1 MTRGRVLAFL
11 VLLVCALVVS
21 CGGGDKK
28 NPGQGKVIS
37 IDEIH
42 PCDTNDPFG
51 VQGSLLNAK
60 PTSTPL
66 PPTPTA
72 TTQAAQPSGGSGG
85 GSVTDTSVGGTTRDG
100 CTAPDFSQRCALWG
114 SDEYDHA
121 NGQDVGCGKTI
132 AQCGCAMTSAASML
146 VRYGVTKSPDGLPT
160 TPKVLNDW
168 MKQDARTS
176 SNGTVSRG
184 YLYGMVIW
192 GSIATYSA
200 QASAKFGT
208 PAITFYGMLAG
219 GDLVGLQREIGNKR
233 PVILE
238 QKGHY
243 ILATGEAPPSSVSI
257 NDPFYPDRAKLDTP
271 QYKNTFLSGRLYRP
285 GSDVSAIM
293 VGAPKG
299 VTFAVKETATGQT
312 VGLKPAQPAQPAQPQ
327 TPITE
332 VRQSMFVREQAYR
345 DPTCTVTS
353 PRLDQG

>member
-11 VLLVCALVVS
+11 ALLVCALIVS
-21 CGGGDKK
+21 CGGSGKK
-28 NPGQGKVIS
+28 AAVGNVVS
-37 IDEIH
+37 LDEIH

-51 VQGSLLNAK
+51 IIASRLNAT
-60 PTSTPL
+60 PTPSPRPTNTAV
-66 PPTPTA
+66 PPTARP
-72 TTQAAQPSGGSGG
+72 GGGG
-85 GSVTDTSVGGTTRDG
+85 GSVTDTSVGGTTSDG
-100 CTAPDFSQRCALWG
+100 CTGPDFSQRCALWG
-114 SDEYDHA
+114 NDEYDHA

-132 AQCGCAMTSAASML
+132 AQCGCAMTAAASML

-160 TPKVLNDW
+160 NPKTLNDW
-168 MKQDARTS
+168 MKQDARS
-176 SNGTVSRG
+176 SASGTVSRG